1 MASDEKRKIIFSII
15 RETTPAIILGD
26 LTIEIL
32 AGLALANMY
41 ELYELIP
48 GLLMIVPGLMSLR
61 GNISSTLAQRIGS
74 ALHIGVISW
83 DLGFNRELK
92 ENVKASIILSVI
104 AAILLTMGASLITLI
119 AGVRSIGFFGFLMIT
134 SMTIMVTTAIQLI
147 ITITLSMYVH
157 KKGIDPDNVIIPLIT
172 TMNDVIVVYVL
183 FFVAKFV
190 IVFYK
195 I

>member
-1 MASDEKRKIIFSII
+1 MADDERRIIVSII
-15 RETTPAIILGD
+15 RETTPTIILGD
-26 LTIEIL
+26 LTVEIL

-92 ENVKASIILSVI
+92 ENVKASIILSVM
-104 AAILLTMGASLITLI
+104 AAILLTVGASLITLI
-119 AGVRSIGFFGFLMIT
+119 TGVKSIGFFGFFTIT
-134 SMTIMVTTAIQLI
+134 FVTIMITTAIQLV

-157 KKGIDPDNVIIPLIT
+157 KRGIDPDNVIIPLIT

-190 IVFYK
+190 LTFL
-195 I
+195 

>member
-1 MASDEKRKIIFSII
+1 MADNERRIIISII

-26 LTIEIL
+26 LTVEVL

-48 GLLMIVPGLMSLR
+48 GLLIIVPGLMSLR

-83 DLGFNRELK
+83 ELGFNRELK
-92 ENVKASIILSVI
+92 ENVKASIILSAI
-104 AAILLTMGASLITLI
+104 AAILLTVGASLITLLT
-119 AGVRSIGFFGFLMIT
+119 GVKSIGFFGFLAIT
-134 SMTIMVTTAIQLI
+134 FLTIMITTAIQLI

-157 KKGIDPDNVIIPLIT
+157 KRGIDPDNVIIPLVT

-183 FFVAKFV
+183 FFAAKFV
-190 IVFYK
+190 LTFL
-195 I
+195 